1 METINHIL
9 GMANASLHLGSVYAS
24 EGNFHEAF
32 PYLEKSLEIFQK
44 IGTKSK
50 LCQNYIGLAEANVK
64 KSDLKKAKDY
74 CQKGMEIAFEK
85 NYLFDQGKIYSLMGE
100 IENLEDGNAE
110 DHFSKS
116 LDIFSSIGRKY
127 EQAVAMEQLGR
138 VKISKDQKKMGEKYL
153 NNAKII
159 FSELGVRGY

>member
-1 METINHIL
+1 
-9 GMANASLHLGSVYAS
+9 
-24 EGNFHEAF
+24 
-32 PYLEKSLEIFQK
+32 
-44 IGTKSK
+44 
-50 LCQNYIGLAEANVK
+50 
-64 KSDLKKAKDY
+64 
-74 CQKGMEIAFEK
+74 MEIAFEK

-138 VKISKDQKKMGEKYL
+138 VKISKGQKKMGEKYV
-153 NNAKII
+153 NDAKII
-159 FSELGVRGY
+159 LSELGVRDY